1 MSKLN
6 GLDGIVHNDDK
17 SIEQVI
23 QRVLFFD
30 KNIVQRQASAILQQ
44 IEEKKAIPVR
54 YNSNQHFYRQN
65 EERTSSPSF
74 KNKKEALRYVK
85 NPQSKPLFHKETD
98 IKICFD
104 SDGNYTTKK
113 DIAKYTN
120 HHLAGENR
128 SIIHYN
134 ISHIWGKTDNPL
146 FFSLM
151 WNYCLIPSPYAFLTD
166 RNDVVSS
173 RIRYLIRAISVKLYN
188 PDQFLSHWNV
198 SVEMPSQQSLDEAER
213 LIKGEKICY
222 IKQNKQNE

>member
-1 MSKLN
+1 MNKLN

-23 QRVLFFD
+23 QRVRFFD
-30 KNIVQRQASAILQQ
+30 KNIVQRQASATLQQ

-54 YNSNQHFYRQN
+54 YNSNRHFYRQN
-65 EERTSSPSF
+65 EERTSIISF

-85 NPQSKPLFHKETD
+85 NPQSKPLFHRETD

-120 HHLAGENR
+120 HHLSGKNR

-166 RNDVVSS
+166 RNDDVSS
-173 RIRYLIRAISVKLYN
+173 RIRDLIKAISVKLYN
-188 PDQFLSHWNV
+188 PNQFLSHWNV

-222 IKQNKQNE
+222 IGQ